1 MENQTVV
8 APLRQPI
15 EFELEGFDVPSGYG
29 PFLFLLALL
38 VYMLVLLGNGV
49 VLCAIV
55 MDQNLHRPM
64 FIMICHLLICDLL
77 GSTAMVP
84 CLMMQLLLGQ
94 KKIVYLS
101 AIAQAFCVH
110 TYGMAMQTVL
120 GVMAYDRWERISQ
133 ANLITAGFPL
143 MFVFF
148 MFSVWYV
155 AVCEPLRY
163 CSIMTSSRLH
173 SCCALAWTVALLLIA
188 VLFSFH
194 VNVPL
199 CGRVIRHVYC
209 SNRGILDLFLQQSS
223 NRKFSCGFLCFKG
236 LSITWSMSSGVFL
249 VIAFSYFRILR
260 ASLRQGRTDSSIRS
274 KALQTCA
281 SHLVVYV
288 IYEMATTIIVVS
300 YRFPSAS
307 QNIKKFFSILF
318 IMFPPAINPI
328 IYGLVSKELRSSIVK
343 RFSTRV
349 TDKT

>member
-120 GVMAYDRWERISQ
+120 GVMAYDR
-133 ANLITAGFPL
+133 
-143 MFVFF
+143 
-148 MFSVWYV
+148 YV

-199 CGRVIRHVYC
+199 
-209 SNRGILDLFLQQSS
+209 
-223 NRKFSCGFLCFKG
+223 KFSCGFLCFKG

-300 YRFPSAS
+300 YRFPSVCIIVFVLYSAPTP
-307 QNIKKFFSILF
+307 FL
-318 IMFPPAINPI
+318 NPM
-328 IYGLVSKELRSSIVK
+328 IYSLRNKELRVAVRRTLRK
-343 RFSTRV
+343 CVAQVCRA
-349 TDKT
+349 

>member
-1 MENQTVV
+1 MDGNQTVV

-120 GVMAYDRWERISQ
+120 GVMAYDR
-133 ANLITAGFPL
+133 
-143 MFVFF
+143 
-148 MFSVWYV
+148 YV

-209 SNRGILDLFLQQSS
+209 SNRGILDLACIPT
-223 NRKFSCGFLCFKG
+223 CGFLCFKG

-288 IYEMATTIIVVS
+288 IYEMKRSPPAGPSDDLMTFSGLVLQVCIIVFVL
-300 YRFPSAS
+300 YSAPTP
-307 QNIKKFFSILF
+307 FL
-318 IMFPPAINPI
+318 NPM
-328 IYGLVSKELRSSIVK
+328 IYSLRNKELRVAVRRTLRKLLRDK
-343 RFSTRV
+343 RL
-349 TDKT
+349 DP

>member
-1 MENQTVV
+1 MRVV
-8 APLRQPI
+8 TIVSVTSAC
-15 EFELEGFDVPSGYG
+15 GYG

-120 GVMAYDRWERISQ
+120 GVMAYDR
-133 ANLITAGFPL
+133 
-143 MFVFF
+143 
-148 MFSVWYV
+148 YV

-209 SNRGILDLFLQQSS
+209 SNRGILDLACIPTPENNFY
-223 NRKFSCGFLCFKG
+223 G

-288 IYEMATTIIVVS
+288 IYEMVCIIVFVL
-300 YRFPSAS
+300 YSAPTP
-307 QNIKKFFSILF
+307 FL
-318 IMFPPAINPI
+318 NPM
-328 IYGLVSKELRSSIVK
+328 IYSLRNKELRVAVRRTLRKLLRDK
-343 RFSTRV
+343 RL
-349 TDKT
+349 DP

>member
-1 MENQTVV
+1 MG
-8 APLRQPI
+8 QPI

-120 GVMAYDRWERISQ
+120 GVMAYDR
-133 ANLITAGFPL
+133 
-143 MFVFF
+143 
-148 MFSVWYV
+148 YV

-173 SCCALAWTVALLLIA
+173 SCCALAWTVALLLI
-188 VLFSFH
+188 
-194 VNVPL
+194 
-199 CGRVIRHVYC
+199 
-209 SNRGILDLFLQQSS
+209 SS

-300 YRFPSAS
+300 PSDDLMT
-307 QNIKKFFSILF
+307 FS
-318 IMFPPAINPI
+318 
-328 IYGLVSKELRSSIVK
+328 GLVLQVCIIVFVLYSAPTPFLNPMIYSLRNKELRVAVRRTLRKLLRDK
-343 RFSTRV
+343 RL
-349 TDKT
+349 DP